1 MFVEGVFNGFYLF
14 LYLLTDGIRESNKGR
29 WRALLSWKERWMITL
44 YQQSPPVPPGPHPT
58 FRERKSKKE
67 WIENWRMVGFWKE
80 QRIGA
85 CIWAWKRPSWP
96 TAYDDVKEIC
106 QPGNPIASNF
116 SLPSPSTPTSTS
128 GLNYNSKVPLGCPCQ
143 YQRYRIVLAQTGPT
157 WRPICQNVC
166 LGVKQLEI
174 SSISNL

>member
-1 MFVEGVFNGFYLF
+1 MDFICFYTCWQMAYVNQIRDGEEHFSHEKNGGWLRF
-14 LYLLTDGIRESNKGR
+14 INK
-29 WRALLSWKERWMITL
+29 A
-44 YQQSPPVPPGPHPT
+44 PVPQGPT
-58 FRERKSKKE
+58 QLSEKEKVKE

-157 WRPICQNVC
+157 WRPICQNLC
-166 LGVKQLEI
+166 LGFKQLEI